1 MFQKRLRLVIFFLI
15 IYFMT
20 KFVFFF
26 QVQTVSAKDPDA
38 AANGQFQYSIAFGDS
53 DDLFSIDGK

>member
-1 MFQKRLRLVIFFLI
+1 
-15 IYFMT
+15 MT

-38 AANGQFQYSIAFGDS
+38 AANGQFRYSIEHGDS
-53 DDLFSIDGK
+53 DDHFSIDGK